1 MYSVM
6 EAALNEA
13 CHVCTASSH
22 MFLLIGCEN
31 RTLCRGA
38 TTIYQQKQWD
48 NSATFL
54 YLS

>member
-13 CHVCTASSH
+13 CHVCAASSH
-22 MFLLIGCEN
+22 MFLLIGWEN
-31 RTLCRGA
+31 WTVCRGDTA
-38 TTIYQQKQWD
+38 IHQHKQWD
-48 NSATFL
+48 NSVTFL